1 MALSIVSGPTNTPLL
16 DQTIGSNLED
26 TVDRFG
32 DEDALVVV
40 HQGIRLTWSE
50 FNRTVDD
57 VARGLMGIGIQPG
70 DRVGM
75 WSPNYAEWVYVQY
88 ATAKIGA
95 ILVNINPAY
104 RISELKYSLN
114 HSGCRLLV
122 TRTEYL
128 TSMYRDMV
136 DEVLPG
142 LPDLESVVYY
152 DTDDWSDLLAAGDS
166 VTAEDLA
173 ERSASLD
180 PDDPINIQYTSGT
193 TGHPKGATLSHKS
206 ILNNAWY
213 VGENCGYTEKD
224 RVCIPVPFY
233 HCFGMLWLLH
243 MCRG

>member
-104 RISELKYSLN
+104 RISEL
-114 HSGCRLLV
+114 
-122 TRTEYL
+122 
-128 TSMYRDMV
+128 
-136 DEVLPG
+136 
-142 LPDLESVVYY
+142 
-152 DTDDWSDLLAAGDS
+152 
-166 VTAEDLA
+166 
-173 ERSASLD
+173 
-180 PDDPINIQYTSGT
+180 
-193 TGHPKGATLSHKS
+193 
-206 ILNNAWY
+206 
-213 VGENCGYTEKD
+213 
-224 RVCIPVPFY
+224 
-233 HCFGMLWLLH
+233 
-243 MCRG
+243 